1 MSVTDYQ
8 QWLKMGQEMG
18 MEAEELK
25 SFVKE
30 RQAELREERAKERED
45 KKARELLEEERAK
58 RQMEID
64 EEKAKRQA
72 DEERVKRQMEIDLE
86 LKKIEAEVK
95 LKEIAAR
102 ATADRQQNG
111 GSNVMFV
118 NDNEEGNSGNN
129 GRGMRDIKF
138 PNFNEN
144 KDCLD

>member
-30 RQAELREERAKERED
+30 RQAELREERAKRQAD
-45 KKARELLEEERAK
+45 EERVK

-64 EEKAKRQA
+64 EERAKRQA
-72 DEERVKRQMEIDLE
+72 EDERAKRQAEEERAKRQMEIDLE

-129 GRGMRDIKF
+129 GRG
-138 PNFNEN
+138 
-144 KDCLD
+144 